1 MQRAVA
7 WLQRVARDAAL
18 RWLYSLGAPSPRVLR
33 KRVRVTGARAGLRV
47 LVADDE
53 APARRVLVRLL
64 EAHQDIHVVAE
75 CADGAN
81 AALRI
86 RDVRPELIFLD
97 VKMPELDGFEVIE
110 RVGVDAMPPVVFVT
124 AFDDFALRAFDVRA
138 LDYLVKPFS
147 DARFEATLLR
157 ARQRLVEMD
166 APRLAAELR
175 ALLEAR
181 RSLPDGGGSLQRLLV
196 KLGSRTS
203 VIAADDIDWIEAQ
216 GYYVTLHVGGEAHL
230 HRQPI
235 SSLEAELDP
244 RAFARI
250 DRSAIVNLARVRE
263 LRRRSDGRWVA
274 RLVDGTE
281 LPVSRR
287 RREQLLQ
294 RLGPGR
300 AP

>member
-1 MQRAVA
+1 M
-7 WLQRVARDAAL
+7 
-18 RWLYSLGAPSPRVLR
+18 SS
-33 KRVRVTGARAGLRV
+33 LRV
-47 LVADDE
+47 LIADDE
-53 APARRVLVRLL
+53 APARRVLARLL
-64 EAHQDIHVVAE
+64 AAHHDIQVVAE
-75 CADGAN
+75 CGDGADT
-81 AALRI
+81 ALRI
-86 RDVRPELIFLD
+86 RDQRPELIFLD

-124 AFDDFALRAFDVRA
+124 AFDCFATRAFDVHA

-147 DARFEATLLR
+147 DARFEATLAR
-157 ARQRLVEMD
+157 ARQRLAEMD

-175 ALLEAR
+175 SLLDAR
-181 RSLPDGGGSLQRLLV
+181 RSTPDETASLQRFLV
-196 KLGSRTS
+196 KLGNRTS
-203 VIAADDIDWIEAQ
+203 IIAASEIDWIEAH
-216 GYYVTLHVGGEAHL
+216 GYYVTLHVGGAAHL
-230 HRQPI
+230 HRQAI

-274 RLVDGTE
+274 RLADGIE

>member
-1 MQRAVA
+1 M
-7 WLQRVARDAAL
+7 LI
-18 RWLYSLGAPSPRVLR
+18 
-33 KRVRVTGARAGLRV
+33 
-47 LVADDE
+47 ADDE
-53 APARRVLVRLL
+53 APARRVLARLL
-64 EAHQDIHVVAE
+64 AAHQDVQVVAE
-75 CADGAN
+75 CADGAD

-86 RDVRPELIFLD
+86 REKRPELIFLD

-124 AFDDFALRAFDVRA
+124 AFDDFATRAFDVRA

-147 DARFEATLLR
+147 DARFEATLAR

-166 APRLAAELR
+166 SPRLAAELR
-175 ALLEAR
+175 ALLDAR
-181 RSLPDGGGSLQRLLV
+181 RGAPDGSTLPQRFLV

-203 VIAADDIDWIEAQ
+203 VISADEIDWIEAQ
-216 GYYVTLHVGGEAHL
+216 GYYVTLHVGGAAHL
-230 HRQPI
+230 HRQGI
-235 SSLEAELDP
+235 SSLEVELDP
-244 RAFARI
+244 RVFARI

-300 AP
+300 TT

>member
-1 MQRAVA
+1 
-7 WLQRVARDAAL
+7 
-18 RWLYSLGAPSPRVLR
+18 
-33 KRVRVTGARAGLRV
+33 V

-53 APARRVLVRLL
+53 APARRVLTRLL
-64 EAHQDIHVVAE
+64 AAHQDIDVVAE
-75 CADGAN
+75 CADGADT
-81 AALRI
+81 ALRI
-86 RDVRPELIFLD
+86 REERPELIFLD

-147 DARFEATLLR
+147 DARFEATLAQ
-157 ARQRLVEMD
+157 ARRRLIEMD

-175 ALLEAR
+175 SLLDAR
-181 RSLPDGGGSLQRLLV
+181 RSAPGDGESTQRFLV
-196 KLGSRTS
+196 KLGGRTS
-203 VIAADDIDWIEAQ
+203 VIAAGEIDWIEAQ
-216 GYYVTLHVGGEAHL
+216 GYYVTLHVAGAAHL
-230 HRQPI
+230 HRQAI

-250 DRSAIVNLARVRE
+250 DRSVIVNLARVSE
-263 LRRRSDGRWVA
+263 LRRRSDGRWLA

-294 RLGPGR
+294 RLDPR
-300 AP
+300 RTP

>member
-1 MQRAVA
+1 MTR
-7 WLQRVARDAAL
+7 
-18 RWLYSLGAPSPRVLR
+18 
-33 KRVRVTGARAGLRV
+33 LRV

-64 EAHQDIHVVAE
+64 TAHDDIDVVAE
-75 CADGAN
+75 CADGAD

-86 RDVRPELIFLD
+86 REQRPELIFLD
-97 VKMPELDGFEVIE
+97 VKMPELDGFEVIA

-147 DARFEATLLR
+147 DARFEATLAR

-175 ALLEAR
+175 SLLDAR
-181 RSLPDGGGSLQRLLV
+181 HSAPDGGTSPQRFLV

-203 VIAADDIDWIEAQ
+203 VIAAREIDWIEAQ
-216 GYYVTLHVGGEAHL
+216 GYYVTLHVGGATHL
-230 HRQPI
+230 HRQAI

-250 DRSAIVNLARVRE
+250 DRSAIVNLSRVRE

-287 RREQLLQ
+287 RREQLRQ
-294 RLGPGR
+294 RLGPER
-300 AP
+300 Q

>member
-1 MQRAVA
+1 
-7 WLQRVARDAAL
+7 VAR
-18 RWLYSLGAPSPRVLR
+18 
-33 KRVRVTGARAGLRV
+33 LRV

-53 APARRVLVRLL
+53 APARRVLTRLL
-64 EAHQDIHVVAE
+64 EAHPDVQVIAE
-75 CADGAN
+75 CADGAD

-86 RDVRPELIFLD
+86 RDDRPDLIFLD

-147 DARFEATLLR
+147 DARFEATLAR
-157 ARQRLVEMD
+157 ARQRLAEID

-175 ALLEAR
+175 SLLDAR
-181 RSLPDGGGSLQRLLV
+181 RTAPDDPSVQRFLV
-196 KLGSRTS
+196 KLGGRMS
-203 VIAADDIDWIEAQ
+203 VIVADEIDWIEAQ
-216 GYYVTLHVGGEAHL
+216 GYYVTLHVGSAAHL

-263 LRRRSDGRWVA
+263 LLRRSDGRWVA
-274 RLVDGTE
+274 RLVNGIE

-300 AP
+300 TP